1 MGDCTGMGTDADA
14 GTWRGQQGLAAE
26 AGGWRAG
33 GDAQVVG
40 ASKW

>member
-1 MGDCTGMGTDADA
+1 MGEFTGMGTKADA
-14 GTWRGQQGLAAE
+14 GTRREEQGQAAE

-40 ASKW
+40 ASNW